1 MYWTLL
7 IAIFTLTLPVFHRSP
22 LMSYS
27 APVSTAA
34 NQLSSS
40 AVDQLQ
46 RIQSLKWAMFLA
58 GSSVFAL
65 LYAVQPMMP
74 LLSAEFG
81 LTAADASWVL
91 SISTLTLA
99 ISLLL
104 SSLLSEFIDRRRLMI
119 VAVAS
124 TAVLSLLCALAQN
137 YTQLLWL
144 RALLGLAL
152 GGMPALAITYLS
164 SEVPAARLSQ
174 TIGFYIAGTALGGML
189 GRAFGALLSDQFS
202 WRLALLCLGLSGLAA
217 AWQFQRILPKTQPK
231 TLPHALPSN
240 SRRSQQLMQVTP
252 DLQSLRQMMRSVLN
266 QIRQPKLLALFAIAF
281 LLTGSYTGLYNY
293 ITFYLLAPPY
303 LFSQSTVAAI
313 TVFYVFGIGSSLWG
327 AMLTKRLPLRTLVPM
342 ALTLMLLG
350 LCATLHPDV
359 GIILSGIALFTF
371 GFFATHT
378 LCSNWLAT
386 LVQAPKALVT
396 AVYLCCYYLGASTL
410 GAFSG
415 IGWDSGGWPAVVLL
429 LALLLCLAL
438 ALSFWLAWQSLSKS
452 PQPPQQTQPGT
463 PQQESDAAGGSA
475 HSATD
480 EAYWQQ
486 HSLLYPSD
494 PAFIQLEN
502 GYVGMQPCAVLQ
514 AWQQHQQQVNSQS
527 ALYLRQQWPQ
537 DSSAIYQ
544 QLADFCGVQP
554 DELLLTRNLCE
565 GMHILLHGYPLQ
577 PGDEVICATQ
587 DYDAVLASLQ
597 WLATE
602 KQVRLNLLQLPTNS
616 TEQALVQC
624 YAETITPRSKLIV
637 LSHLC
642 HRHGQIM
649 PVAAISRMARNHGV
663 DVMVDAAHSFAQLD
677 YQLPDLE
684 ADFIATNLHKW
695 FGAPLGTGLVFI
707 RKSRLAEIR
716 PLYGVSEHAISR
728 SRPIQRLAA
737 PGTVAVPAWL
747 NIRDALAFQR
757 AIGPAQKEQRLR
769 YLTQY
774 WLQQA
779 QQIPHLQIITPS
791 DPAQSCAIA
800 AFTLTGHSADDVVA
814 ALWQQARIF
823 AVSRQLNQLQI
834 VRITVQLFTQPAE
847 LDQLIVALR
856 QIAAKTGTDQP
867 PINPQQSISLPNRV
881 AR

>member
-1 MYWTLL
+1 
-7 IAIFTLTLPVFHRSP
+7 
-22 LMSYS
+22 MSYS
-27 APVSTAA
+27 APVSTTAPELSTSAA
-34 NQLSSS
+34 
-40 AVDQLQ
+40 DQLL

-99 ISLLL
+99 LSLLL

-119 VAVAS
+119 VAVTS

-189 GRAFGALLSDQFS
+189 GRAFGALLSDQLN
-202 WRLALLCLGLSGLAA
+202 WRLALLCLGLAGLAA
-217 AWQFQRILPKTQPK
+217 AWQFQRILPHV
-231 TLPHALPSN
+231 LPHAMQSN
-240 SRRSQQLMQVTP
+240 SRRSQQLKQVTP
-252 DLQSLRQMMRSVLN
+252 DLQNLRQMISSVFV

-327 AMLTKRLPLRTLVPM
+327 AMLTKHLPLRTLVPM

-359 GIILSGIALFTF
+359 GIILAGIALFTF

-396 AVYLCCYYLGASTL
+396 AVYLCCYYLGASSL

-438 ALSFWLAWQSLSKS
+438 ALSLWLAWQSLSKS
-452 PQPPQQTQPGT
+452 PQPPQQTLSGP
-463 PQQESDAAGGSA
+463 PQQESDTAGQSV

-480 EAYWQQ
+480 EVYWQQ
-486 HSLLYPSD
+486 HSLLYPRD

-502 GYVGMQPCAVLQ
+502 GYVGTQPLSVLQ
-514 AWQQHQQQVNSQS
+514 AWQQHQQQVNSQG

-537 DSSAIYQ
+537 EEAAIYQ

-554 DELLLTRNLCE
+554 DELLLTRNLGE

-587 DYDAVLASLQ
+587 DYDTVLASLR
-597 WLATE
+597 WLVAE
-602 KQVRLNLLQLPTNS
+602 KQVTVRPLQLPANS
-616 TEQALVQC
+616 SEQALVQC
-624 YAETITPRSKLIV
+624 YAETMTPRTKLIV

-642 HRHGQIM
+642 HRHGQIL
-649 PVAAISRMARNHGV
+649 PVAQISRMARKHGV

-707 RKSRLAEIR
+707 RKTRLAEIR
-716 PLYGVSEHAISR
+716 PLYGLPDSANRPSMVPISGPIPVS
-728 SRPIQRLAA
+728 IQRLAA
-737 PGTVAVPAWL
+737 PGTVAVPALL
-747 NIRDALAFQR
+747 NIGDALAFQR
-757 AIGPAQKEQRLR
+757 AIDPAQKEQRLR

-774 WLQQA
+774 WLTRA
-779 QQIPHLQIITPS
+779 QLIPHLQIITPL

-800 AFTLTGHSADDVVA
+800 AFTLAGHSADDVVA

-823 AVSRQLNQLQI
+823 AVSRQFNQLAI

-847 LDQLIVALR
+847 LDQLIATLQ
-856 QIAAKTGTDQP
+856 QIATTPVTEQH
-867 PINPQQSISLPNRV
+867 L

>member
-1 MYWTLL
+1 
-7 IAIFTLTLPVFHRSP
+7 
-22 LMSYS
+22 MSYS
-27 APVSTAA
+27 APVNTTATELSTSAA
-34 NQLSSS
+34 
-40 AVDQLQ
+40 DDLQ

-81 LTAADASWVL
+81 LSAADASWVL

-99 ISLLL
+99 LSLLL

-124 TAVLSLLCALAQN
+124 TAILSLLCALAQN

-189 GRAFGALLSDQFS
+189 GRAFGALLSDHYS
-202 WRLALLCLGLSGLAA
+202 WRLALLCLGLAGLAA
-217 AWQFQRILPKTQPK
+217 AWQFQRMLPNPKPK
-231 TLPHALPSN
+231 TLPNTSPHTSPRGTKFTPA
-240 SRRSQQLMQVTP
+240 TP
-252 DLQSLRQMMRSVLN
+252 DLQSLRQMMRSVFM

-313 TVFYVFGIGSSLWG
+313 TVFYIFGIGSSLWG
-327 AMLTKRLPLRTLVPM
+327 AMLTKHLPLRTLVPM
-342 ALTLMLLG
+342 ALTLMLGG

-359 GIILSGIALFTF
+359 RMILAGIALFTF

-386 LVQAPKALVT
+386 LVQAPTALVT

-415 IGWDSGGWPAVVLL
+415 IGWDSGGWPALVQL

-438 ALSFWLAWQSLSKS
+438 ALSLWLAWQSLPQS
-452 PQPPQQTQPGT
+452 PQPQQQRLPAAPQH
-463 PQQESDAAGGSA
+463 ESDAAGQSA
-475 HSATD
+475 HRATD

-486 HSLLYPSD
+486 HSLLYPRD
-494 PAFIQLEN
+494 QAFIQLEN
-502 GYVGMQPCAVLQ
+502 GYVGMQPSSVLQ
-514 AWQQHQQQVNSQS
+514 AWQQHQQQINSQS
-527 ALYLRQQWPQ
+527 AFYLRQQWPQ
-537 DSSAIYQ
+537 EEVAIYQ
-544 QLADFCGVQP
+544 QLAEFCGVLP
-554 DELLLTRNLCE
+554 EELLLTRNLGE

-587 DYDAVLASLQ
+587 DYDTVLASLQ
-597 WLATE
+597 WLATA
-602 KQVRLNLLQLPTNS
+602 KQVQIRPLQLPVNGTD
-616 TEQALVQC
+616 QALVQC
-624 YAETITPRSKLIV
+624 YADAITPRSKLIV

-642 HRHGQIM
+642 HRHGQIL
-649 PVAAISRMARNHGV
+649 PVAQISRMARRYGV
-663 DVMVDAAHSFAQLD
+663 DVLVDAAHSFAQLD
-677 YQLPDLE
+677 YQLPALD

-695 FGAPLGTGLVFI
+695 FGAPLGTGLLFI
-707 RKSRLAEIR
+707 RQSRLAQIR
-716 PLYGVSEHAISR
+716 PLYGLAHNAPMPIPTSTSP

-737 PGTVAVPAWL
+737 LGTVAVPALL
-747 NIRDALAFQR
+747 NIRDALTFQR

-769 YLTQY
+769 YLSQY
-774 WLQQA
+774 WLDQA
-779 QQIPHLQIITPS
+779 RQISNLQVITPA
-791 DPAQSCAIA
+791 DPAQSCAIT
-800 AFTLTGHSADDVVA
+800 AFTLGEHRADDVVA

-823 AVSRQLNQLQI
+823 TVSRQLNQLQI
-834 VRITVQLFTQPAE
+834 VRITVQLFTQPGE

-856 QIAAKTGTDQP
+856 QIATKAGTNQP
-867 PINPQQSISLPNRV
+867 PFKQQQSVSQPDHVKR
-881 AR
+881 

>member
-1 MYWTLL
+1 
-7 IAIFTLTLPVFHRSP
+7 
-22 LMSYS
+22 MSYS

-34 NQLSSS
+34 NQLSTS
-40 AVDQLQ
+40 ALDQLQ

-99 ISLLL
+99 LSLLL

-119 VAVAS
+119 VAVTS

-202 WRLALLCLGLSGLAA
+202 WRLALLLLGLAGLAA
-217 AWQFQRILPKTQPK
+217 AWQFQR
-231 TLPHALPSN
+231 TLPQVAP
-240 SRRSQQLMQVTP
+240 RSPHFTPATP
-252 DLQSLRQMMRSVLN
+252 DLQSLRQMMRSVFM

-342 ALTLMLLG
+342 ALLLMLLG
-350 LCATLHPDV
+350 LAATLHPDV
-359 GIILSGIALFTF
+359 RVILSGIALFTF
-371 GFFATHT
+371 GFFACHT

-415 IGWDSGGWPAVVLL
+415 RGWDYGGWPAVVLL

-438 ALSFWLAWQSLSKS
+438 ALSLWLAWQLLSTS
-452 PQPPQQTQPGT
+452 PQPPEQTLPDT
-463 PQQESDAAGGSA
+463 PQQASDAAAKSA
-475 HSATD
+475 QSATD
-480 EAYWQQ
+480 EVYWQQ
-486 HSLLYPSD
+486 HSRLYPRD
-494 PAFIQLEN
+494 LTFIQLEN
-502 GYVGMQPCAVLQ
+502 GYVGTQPSSVLQ
-514 AWQQHQQQVNSQS
+514 AWQQHQQLVNSQS
-527 ALYLRQQWPQ
+527 ALYLRQHWPQ
-537 DSSAIYQ
+537 EEVAIYQ

-577 PGDEVICATQ
+577 ADDEVICATQ

-597 WLATE
+597 WLVTE
-602 KQVRLNLLQLPTNS
+602 KQIRLNLLQLPTNS
-616 TEQALVQC
+616 TDQALVQC
-624 YAETITPRSKLIV
+624 YAETITPRTKLIV

-649 PVAAISRMARNHGV
+649 PVAAISRMARCHGV

-677 YQLPDLE
+677 YQLPALE

-707 RKSRLAEIR
+707 RESRLAEIR
-716 PLYGVSEHAISR
+716 PLYGLSDHAGSGAM
-728 SRPIQRLAA
+728 PIQRLAA
-737 PGTVAVPAWL
+737 PGTVAVPALL

-757 AIGPAQKEQRLR
+757 QVGLTQKEQRLR
-769 YLTQY
+769 YLSQY
-774 WLQQA
+774 WLTQA
-779 QQIPHLQIITPS
+779 RQIPGLQIITPS
-791 DPAQSCAIA
+791 DPTQSCAIA
-800 AFTLTGHSADDVVA
+800 AFTLHGQSADDVVA

-847 LDQLIVALR
+847 LDLLIVALR
-856 QIAAKTGTDQP
+856 QIATTIGTDQP
-867 PINPQQSISLPNRV
+867 PI
-881 AR
+881 

>member
-7 IAIFTLTLPVFHRSP
+7 VAISTLTLPVFYRSP

-34 NQLSSS
+34 NELSTS
-40 AVDQLQ
+40 AADQLQ

-58 GSSVFAL
+58 GCSVFAQ

-74 LLSAEFG
+74 LLSSEFS
-81 LTAADASWVL
+81 LSAADASWVL

-202 WRLALLCLGLSGLAA
+202 WRLALLLLGVAGLAA

-231 TLPHALPSN
+231 TLPHESPRAMQSN

-252 DLQSLRQMMRSVLN
+252 DLQRLRQLISSVFV

-327 AMLTKRLPLRTLVPM
+327 AMLTKHLPLRTLVPM

-359 GIILSGIALFTF
+359 GIILTGIALFTF

-415 IGWDSGGWPAVVLL
+415 IGWDLGGWPAVVLL

-438 ALSFWLAWQSLSKS
+438 ALSLWLAWQSLSKS
-452 PQPPQQTQPGT
+452 PQPPQQTLPGP
-463 PQQESDAAGGSA
+463 PQQESDTAGQSVQ
-475 HSATD
+475 SATD
-480 EAYWQQ
+480 EVYWQR
-486 HSLLYPSD
+486 HSLLYPRD

-502 GYVGMQPCAVLQ
+502 GYVGTQPLSVLQ
-514 AWQQHQQQVNSQS
+514 VWQQHQQQVNCQG

-537 DSSAIYQ
+537 EEVAIYQ

-554 DELLLTRNLCE
+554 DELLLTRNLGE
-565 GMHILLHGYPLQ
+565 GMHILLRGYPLQ

-587 DYDAVLASLQ
+587 DYDTVLASLR
-597 WLATE
+597 WLVAE
-602 KQVRLNLLQLPTNS
+602 KQVTVRYLQLPANS
-616 TEQALVQC
+616 SEQTLVQC
-624 YAETITPRSKLIV
+624 YADAITPRTKLIV

-642 HRHGQIM
+642 HRHGQIL
-649 PVAAISRMARNHGV
+649 PVAQISQMARKHGV

-707 RKSRLAEIR
+707 RKTRLAEIR
-716 PLYGVSEHAISR
+716 PLYGLPDSATNPSTGPISGPIPVS
-728 SRPIQRLAA
+728 IQRLAA
-737 PGTVAVPAWL
+737 PGTVAVPALL

-774 WLQQA
+774 WLTRA
-779 QQIPHLQIITPS
+779 QLIPHLQIITPL

-800 AFTLTGHSADDVVA
+800 AFTLAGHSADDVVA

-823 AVSRQLNQLQI
+823 AVSRQFNQLAI

-847 LDQLIVALR
+847 LDQLIATLQ
-856 QIAAKTGTDQP
+856 QIATTP
-867 PINPQQSISLPNRV
+867 V
-881 AR
+881 T